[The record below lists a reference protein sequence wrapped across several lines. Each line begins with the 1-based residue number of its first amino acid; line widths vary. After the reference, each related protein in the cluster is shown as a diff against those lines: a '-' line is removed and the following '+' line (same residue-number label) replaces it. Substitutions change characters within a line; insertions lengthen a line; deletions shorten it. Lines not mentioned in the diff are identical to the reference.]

1 VNIDGHLVKAIVDI
15 AIFLE
20 YTDSE
25 FLDEDIAIE
34 AMEQFA
40 AELQQM
46 ADQDRRQL
54 AKQIVGL
61 SPLYVSPQSEFIHGL
76 PGALGLA

>member
-1 VNIDGHLVKAIVDI
+1 MNIDSHLVKAIVDI

-25 FLDEDIAIE
+25 LLDEDIAIE
-34 AMEQFA
+34 AMEQLA

-54 AKQIVGL
+54 AKQIIGL
-61 SPLYVSPQSEFIHGL
+61 CPLYESPQSEFIQGL